1 MCHQMSGSAICFT
14 ENPKITA
21 ASRNMHITG
30 KEKMLAAKLVQEV
43 LAAGWALS
51 DDGEY
56 DVIGKPVSSPIS
68 FRFNSPGLSTV
79 SQPPRSLAYV
89 RIAQQLCQNKSYAM
103 RESVQE
109 DRTAAVSAVRRHS
122 QFCTC
127 PGWRRALLRS
137 EERRVGKECR

>member
-30 KEKMLAAKLVQEV
+30 KEKTRAAKPAHEV
-43 LAAGWALS
+43 LAAGGAVS
-51 DDGEY
+51 DGEY
-56 DVIGKPVSSPIS
+56 DVMGKPVSSPIS

-79 SQPPRSLAYV
+79 PLPRSLVCV
-89 RIAQQLCQNKSYAM
+89 RIAQRFCQNKSYAM

-109 DRTAAVSAVRRHS
+109 DR
-122 QFCTC
+122 
-127 PGWRRALLRS
+127 RS
-137 EERRVGKECR
+137 EEH